1 MRYRVR
7 FVFNEDTGEVE
18 LLRVDTVEGG
28 ERAADHDAQHDRV
41 TRQLAGLLEPDAV
54 IEEVYGAAPEPPV
67 RHRQAGEEPAQG
79 QRQTLEGADG

>member
-1 MRYRVR
+1 VRYRVR

-18 LLRVDTVEGG
+18 LLRVDSVEGG

-54 IEEVYGAAPEPPV
+54 IEEVYGAAATPPV
-67 RHRQAGEEPAQG
+67 RHRQADEEPPREE
-79 QRQTLEGADG
+79 RQTLEGADG